1 MDVATYFVILPKSL
15 IQQVN
20 FTKLL
25 ALMSSIASLT

>member
-1 MDVATYFVILPKSL
+1 MDVATYFVNLLKSL

-25 ALMSSIASLT
+25 ELHLCHL